1 MSDESQL
8 VEEVNPNLLPS
19 GEISTVEENIK
30 VVIYENEKAIY
41 TNQIATKLINP
52 YEFDATR
59 FLPNV
64 RAMSLKRFFNIASEL
79 IYNAQDR
86 EGIKEDKKVILTEE
100 YPPQPFE
107 SFGDEVVAYRVLKRE
122 PALMNTKGTARPQ
135 RKSTYYYDLVKPQAP
150 NKVIVV
156 EARPL
161 DHLIEFTCWGKSNK
175 LANARATWLEKLF
188 VNHAWAFEVHGV
200 ERFYF
205 KNRGPDTYTTTG
217 GQRLFYRP
225 VNFFVRFREFEIKS
239 HPQIK
244 EMIIQAVGK

>member
-8 VEEVNPNLLPS
+8 VEEVNSDLLDD
-19 GEISTVEENIK
+19 ELIK
-30 VVIYENEKAIY
+30 VVVYESDKVIYQNE
-41 TNQIATKLINP
+41 IATKLINP
-52 YEFDATR
+52 YEFDASR
-59 FLPNV
+59 FLPNIKT
-64 RAMSLKRFFNIASEL
+64 MSLDRFFSIASGL
-79 IYNAQDR
+79 ISKAQER
-86 EGIKEDKKVILTEE
+86 AGVKEEKRVILTEE
-100 YPPQPFE
+100 YPPDPFE
-107 SFGDEVVAYRVLKRE
+107 SYGDEVVAYRVLKRE

-135 RKSTYYYDLVKPQAP
+135 RRSTYYYDLVEATLPS
-150 NKVIVV
+150 KVLVV

-188 VNHAWAFEVHGV
+188 VNHSWAFEVHGV

-225 VNFFVRFREFEIKS
+225 VNFFVRFREFEVKS
-239 HPQIK
+239 HPRIK
-244 EMIIQAVGK
+244 EMIIEAGGS